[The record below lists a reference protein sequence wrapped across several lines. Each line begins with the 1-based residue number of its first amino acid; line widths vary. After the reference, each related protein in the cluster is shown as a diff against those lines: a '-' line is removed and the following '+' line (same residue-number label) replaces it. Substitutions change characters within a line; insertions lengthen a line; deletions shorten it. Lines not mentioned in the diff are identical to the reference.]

1 MRWIYL
7 SFYLLAS
14 TSLAIADDAED
25 AGAKLFEYFA
35 TFNEKDVHKVA
46 NTIYST
52 PVHIGG
58 GSGHRVLS
66 DPDTAIENLT
76 NLYEQIEA
84 QGWVES
90 KISDLKICLASESL
104 ALVDTRYSRID
115 NEGNAIPPEIRT
127 TLYVLQK
134 IDGDWRIVAFYGHD
148 NDKRPAC
155 DQEPQSIH

>member
-1 MRWIYL
+1 MRIKTIAI
-7 SFYLLAS
+7 FAFIVCNV
-14 TSLAIADDAED
+14 AIADDAVD
-25 AGAKLFEYFA
+25 AGAKLYEYFA

-58 GSGHRVLS
+58 GSGHRVLI
-66 DPDTAIENLT
+66 DPDAAVDNLT

-115 NEGNAIPPEIRT
+115 SEGNAIPPEIRT

-134 IDGDWRIVAFYGHD
+134 IDGAWRIVAFYGHD

-155 DQEPQSIH
+155 GQG

>member
-7 SFYLLAS
+7 GFCLLIAPSFAL
-14 TSLAIADDAED
+14 ADDADD
-25 AGAKLFEYFA
+25 AGAKLYEYFA
-35 TFNEKDVHKVA
+35 IFNEKDAQKVA

-58 GSGHRVLS
+58 GSGHRILS
-66 DPDTAIENLT
+66 DTESAVANLD

-90 KISDLKICLASESL
+90 KIHDLKICVASESL

-115 NEGNAIPPEIRT
+115 DDGNAIPPEIRT

-155 DQEPQSIH
+155 S

>member
-1 MRWIYL
+1 MRSKII
-7 SFYLLAS
+7 AIIAIIVCNV
-14 TSLAIADDAED
+14 AIADDAED
-25 AGAKLFEYFA
+25 AGAKLYEYFA
-35 TFNEKDVHKVA
+35 TFNEKDAHKVA

-58 GSGHRVLS
+58 GSGHRVLA
-66 DPDTAIENLT
+66 DPDTAVENLT

-90 KISDLKICLASESL
+90 KISDLVICLASESL

-115 NEGNAIPPEIRT
+115 NEGNAIPPAIRT

-148 NDKRPAC
+148 NDKRPSC
-155 DQEPQSIH
+155 K

>member
-1 MRWIYL
+1 MKI
-7 SFYLLAS
+7 SIFALLAF
-14 TSLAIADDAED
+14 IPCNVVVADDAAD
-25 AGAKLFEYFA
+25 AGAKLYEYFA
-35 TFNEKDVHKVA
+35 TFNDKDVQKVA

-58 GSGHRVLS
+58 GSGHRVLA
-66 DPDTAIENLT
+66 DPDTAVENLT

-90 KISDLKICLASESL
+90 KISDLVICLASESL

-115 NEGNAIPPEIRT
+115 NEGNAIPPAIRT

-134 IDGDWRIVAFYGHD
+134 IDDDWRIVAFYGHD

-155 DQEPQSIH
+155 D

>member
-1 MRWIYL
+1 MRIIL
-7 SFYLLAS
+7 FLV
-14 TSLAIADDAED
+14 TAILVSAQAPADDAAD
-25 AGAKLFEYFA
+25 AGARLYEYFEL
-35 TFNEKDVHKVA
+35 FNSKDTESIA

-58 GSGHRVLS
+58 GAGHSLFENS
-66 DPDTAIENLT
+66 QAAIESLT

-90 KISDLKICLASESL
+90 RISDLKICMASATL

-115 NEGNAIPPEIRT
+115 RDGVPIPPAIRT
-127 TLYVLQK
+127 TLYILQK

-148 NDKRPAC
+148 PDIRPGC
-155 DQEPQSIH
+155 ES

>member
-1 MRWIYL
+1 MRWLCL
-7 SFYLLAS
+7 SFYLLVS
-14 TSLAIADDAED
+14 TSIKLADDAED
-25 AGAKLFEYFA
+25 AGAKLYEYFA
-35 TFNEKDVHKVA
+35 TFNEKDAHKVA

-66 DPDTAIENLT
+66 DPDTAVETLT

-90 KISDLKICLASESL
+90 KISDLVICLASETL

-115 NEGNAIPPEIRT
+115 NEGNAIPPAIRT

-148 NDKRPAC
+148 NDKRPSC
-155 DQEPQSIH
+155 K

>member
-1 MRWIYL
+1 MKI
-7 SFYLLAS
+7 SIFALLAF
-14 TSLAIADDAED
+14 IPCNVVVADDAAD
-25 AGAKLFEYFA
+25 AGAKLYEYFA
-35 TFNEKDVHKVA
+35 TFNDKDVQKVA

-58 GSGHRVLS
+58 GSGHRVLA
-66 DPDTAIENLT
+66 DPDTAVENLT

-90 KISDLKICLASESL
+90 KISDLVICLASESL

-115 NEGNAIPPEIRT
+115 TEGNTIPPAIRT

-134 IDGDWRIVAFYGHD
+134 IDDDWRIVAFYGHD

-155 DQEPQSIH
+155 D

>member
-1 MRWIYL
+1 MRWL
-7 SFYLLAS
+7 CFSFYLLAS
-14 TSLAIADDAED
+14 TNLAFADDAED

-35 TFNEKDVHKVA
+35 TFNEKDAHKVA

-58 GSGHRVLS
+58 GSAHRILS
-66 DPDTAIENLT
+66 DPDTAVENLT

-90 KISDLKICLASESL
+90 KISDLVICLASESL

-115 NEGNAIPPEIRT
+115 NEGNAIPPAIRT

-155 DQEPQSIH
+155 GQG

>member
-1 MRWIYL
+1 MRIKII
-7 SFYLLAS
+7 
-14 TSLAIADDAED
+14 AIITFIVCNVAMADDAAD
-25 AGAKLFEYFA
+25 TGAKLYEYFA
-35 TFNEKDVHKVA
+35 AFNEQDVHKVA

-66 DPDTAIENLT
+66 DPEAAVENLT
-76 NLYEQIEA
+76 NLYVQIEA

-90 KISDLKICLASESL
+90 KINDLKVCLASESL

-115 NEGNAIPPEIRT
+115 NEGNAIPPAIRT

-148 NDKRPAC
+148 NDKRPSCKLGIAT
-155 DQEPQSIH
+155 

>member
-1 MRWIYL
+1 MRTKII
-7 SFYLLAS
+7 AIIVIIVCNV
-14 TSLAIADDAED
+14 AIADDAED
-25 AGAKLFEYFA
+25 AGAKLYEYFA
-35 TFNEKDVHKVA
+35 TFNEKDAHKIT

-58 GSGHRVLS
+58 GSGHRVLA
-66 DPDTAIENLT
+66 DPDTAVENLT

-90 KISDLKICLASESL
+90 KISDLVICLASESL

-115 NEGNAIPPEIRT
+115 KEGNAIPPAIRT

-134 IDGDWRIVAFYGHD
+134 IGGDWRIVAFYGHD
-148 NDKRPAC
+148 NDKRPSC
-155 DQEPQSIH
+155 K

>member
-1 MRWIYL
+1 MRFRLIA
-7 SFYLLAS
+7 LLAFVS
-14 TSLAIADDAED
+14 CNVAMADDAAD
-25 AGAKLFEYFA
+25 AGAKLYEYFA
-35 TFNEKDVHKVA
+35 TFTEKDAHKVA

-58 GSGHRVLS
+58 GSGHRVLA
-66 DPDTAIENLT
+66 DPDAAVENLM
-76 NLYEQIEA
+76 NLYVQIEA

-90 KISDLKICLASESL
+90 KIHDLKICVASESL

-115 NEGNAIPPEIRT
+115 NAGNAIPPAIRT

-155 DQEPQSIH
+155 E

>member
-1 MRWIYL
+1 MRIKIIAIIT
-7 SFYLLAS
+7 FIVCDV
-14 TSLAIADDAED
+14 AIADDAED
-25 AGAKLFEYFA
+25 AGAKLYEYFA

-58 GSGHRVLS
+58 GSGHRVLI
-66 DPDTAIENLT
+66 DPDAAVDNLT

-84 QGWVES
+84 QGWIES

-134 IDGDWRIVAFYGHD
+134 IDGAWRIVAFYGHD
-148 NDKRPAC
+148 NDTRPAC
-155 DQEPQSIH
+155 GQG